1 VLALSAIADDPRV
14 RRQGDGFHQIG
25 WRVFGVGLPGGR
37 SALPEWP
44 ILAENQPSGSFAADR
59 DRHEPRKP
67 PSPGAAESV
76 VTGIANYLRKKPRL
90 RRLASM
96 GWRLLGRCM
105 LLLVRVRPGLAEKMF
120 WADMPPRELHALAG
134 AVEADIWLA
143 NDWTALPIVA
153 RLAREKGGI
162 YGYDTHEFATEEYA
176 EKRAWRL
183 WHRPLV
189 RALEGKFIREAKV
202 VSAVSTGIARRLDE
216 LYSLPRPTIVVRNT
230 PQYECRGFRPTG
242 ERIRV
247 LYHGIIVP
255 GRGLEIAIDSVAQW
269 RTEFEL
275 TLRGPENPEFTPALR
290 ARIAARSLDGRVVL
304 APAVPMTE
312 LVQEASAFDIG
323 FFALPGHSRHNE
335 FALPNKIF
343 EYIMAGLCLCMTE
356 LPEIAGLIRE
366 YELGVTIPTLDPAA
380 IAVAINRLDRDRI
393 DNHKRNALIAA
404 RELCWERESEKLLAS
419 YAACL
424 RQPGLG
430 IPA

>member
-14 RRQGDGFHQIG
+14 RRQGDSFHQNG

-44 ILAENQPSGSFAADR
+44 ILAENQPSRSFAAVR
-59 DRHEPRKP
+59 DRTEASMLP
-67 PSPGAAESV
+67 PGAFQSV
-76 VTGIANYLRKKPRL
+76 LTGIANYLRKKPRL
-90 RRLASM
+90 RRMASM
-96 GWRLLGRCM
+96 GWRLWGRCM
-105 LLLVRVRPGLAEKMF
+105 LLLVRVRPGLAEKIF
-120 WADMPPRELHALAG
+120 WRDMPLRQLHELAG
-134 AVEADIWLA
+134 AVEADMWLA
-143 NDWTALPIVA
+143 NDWTALPIAA
-153 RLAREKGGI
+153 RLAREKGGV
-162 YGYDTHEFATEEYA
+162 YGYDTHELATEEYA

-183 WHRPLV
+183 WQRPLV
-189 RALEGKFIREAKV
+189 RVLEGKFIREAKV

-216 LYSLPRPTIVVRNT
+216 LYSLPRPTLVVRNT
-230 PQYECRGFRPTG
+230 PQYERRGFRPTG

-269 RTEFEL
+269 RREFEL
-275 TLRGPENPEFTPALR
+275 TLRGPDNPEFTPSLR
-290 ARIAARSLDGRVVL
+290 ARIAAHGLDGRVVL
-304 APAVPMTE
+304 APAVPMTA
-312 LVQEASAFDIG
+312 LVQEAAEFDIG

-343 EYIMAGLCLCMTE
+343 EYIMAGLCLCTTE

-366 YELGVTIPTLDPAA
+366 YDLGVTIPTPDPAA
-380 IAVAINRLDRDRI
+380 IAVAINSLDRDRI
-393 DNHKRNALIAA
+393 DDYKRNALIAA

-424 RQPGLG
+424 RQPGLA